1 MIIVFGAAGFIG
13 TYLID
18 QLTKEGYRVV
28 AADISESGAL
38 YYEKL
43 GIPYY
48 RVDIT
53 DKASLNRMP
62 AKDIEAVVN
71 LACVQPANVSED
83 KYDPVDY
90 IKVNVIGTLNLLDF
104 CVRNRVN
111 KIIYTCSHRN
121 TQGMWKEREGTA
133 IKEAE
138 GRSIKYT
145 GDYAMFSISESA
157 AADCVEHYSQA
168 YGIQGIVFRLPPV
181 YGYGPHTEIYKD
193 GKPLITGFQIFINNA
208 SQGKPLEVWG
218 DCNKGR
224 DIIYVKDVV
233 SAFVLALKKDN
244 ASGLYNISSGRQST
258 LQEEAE
264 AIAREF
270 WPQGSEPQLSYKPD
284 KPNGIEAYYY
294 DISRAKSDL
303 GWEPEYSFAEMM
315 ADYRREL
322 EAERFVYLVKKRKQ
336 MMDGE

>member
-18 QLTKEGYRVV
+18 QLTKENYSVI
-28 AADISESGAL
+28 AADISESGAS
-38 YYEKL
+38 YYQQL
-43 GIPYY
+43 GIPCYS
-48 RVDIT
+48 VDIT
-53 DKASLNRMP
+53 DRSSFNKLP
-62 AKDIEAVVN
+62 IEGIEAVIN

-90 IKVNVIGTLNLLDF
+90 IRVNVIGTLNILDF
-104 CVRNRVN
+104 CFKNRIN

-121 TQGMWKEREGTA
+121 TQGLWKEKEGTA
-133 IKEAE
+133 IKEAD
-138 GRSIKYT
+138 GRGIKYT

-157 AADCVEHYSQA
+157 AADCVEHYAQA

-208 SQGKPLEVWG
+208 KQGKPLEVWG
-218 DCNKGR
+218 DCQKGR

-233 SAFVLALKKDN
+233 AAFILALKNEN
-244 ASGLYNISSGRQST
+244 ASGLYNISSGRLST
-258 LQEEAE
+258 LKEEAL

-270 WPQGSEPQLSYKPD
+270 GPEGWEPQLVFRPD
-284 KPNGIEAYYY
+284 KPNGIESYFY

-303 GWEPEYSFAEMM
+303 GWEPQYSFAEMI
-315 ADYRREL
+315 ADYKKEL
-322 EAERFVYLVKKRKQ
+322 EAERFLYLVEKRKA
-336 MMDGE
+336 MMDDK